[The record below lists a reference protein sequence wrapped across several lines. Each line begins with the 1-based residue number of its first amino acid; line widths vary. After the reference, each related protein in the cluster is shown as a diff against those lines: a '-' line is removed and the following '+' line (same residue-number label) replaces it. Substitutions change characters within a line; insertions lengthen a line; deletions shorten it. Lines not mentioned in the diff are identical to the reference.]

1 VALPESGE
9 TGGEITGASPADPGQ
24 TGQSQVPYVE
34 VYQEYADAYRQ
45 AIESGQV
52 PGAFRDLVREYFS
65 SLEP

>member
-1 VALPESGE
+1 VTLPGSGESGE
-9 TGGEITGASPADPGQ
+9 ETTGAGPADPGQ

-52 PGAFRDLVREYFS
+52 PGQFRDLVRDYFS